1 MADYT
6 TEKMADEKKGN
17 YLEPIQRVEE
27 ATVVELEH
35 NRNGQ
40 FHRSFTPRQ
49 VHVISLGS
57 NIGSGLFIATGKALA
72 NGGPGNMVI
81 AYGLVCSCVWAVL
94 QSLSEM
100 TIAFPVSG
108 NFIDYADRFVDPA
121 LAWGAGFAEW
131 LGWVAVIGA
140 EATFFNVLIQYW
152 AEGSFP
158 EAASITIFLFS
169 CIAIFTLPNV
179 VFAWFEYATSLI
191 KIFLFLLIIVTS
203 LAITLGAGPNGY
215 VHHGR
220 TWTDLPVFKNGFA
233 GFANAALLATWAVGD
248 QVFIGII
255 GGEAEN
261 PRYSMAHATKLV
273 PFRVNFIY
281 MISIVFITILVPSD
295 DDRLLGGSGVAASP
309 FVIAIQDSG
318 IKGLPDLLNV
328 GIMCGLLAIAAESV
342 YIASRILRTMS
353 HQKIIPEVFA
363 RVDSKGRP
371 RLSLIVT
378 CTTGV
383 FLAYINLSSGGQ
395 VGFGWLLSITSSAY
409 FSVWII
415 ISFTNYRFRQAVKA
429 QNDELLEEQY
439 AWRSSWWPLAP
450 AWLMLI
456 SVMLLI
462 CCLFAAIDP
471 LDGSSFTAYNF
482 FQYIIGI
489 LIIFVF
495 TIAYKLLMRTPW
507 RDPATADLK
516 TGRNKISPE
525 DLAQLDSYYAMS
537 KWRRFG
543 TYIQLW

>member
-1 MADYT
+1 MSIHDPST
-6 TEKMADEKKGN
+6 IEKVIVEKRAS
-17 YLEPIQRVEE
+17 IVEE
-27 ATVVELEH
+27 TQSVDEASILDLEN

-121 LAWGAGFAEW
+121 LAFGAGFAEW

-158 EAASITIFLFS
+158 EAASISIFLFL
-169 CIAIFTLPNV
+169 CIVIFTLPNN
-179 VFAWFEYATSLI
+179 VFAWFEYVTSLI
-191 KIFLFLLIIVTS
+191 KIFLFLLIIVVS
-203 LAITLGAGPNGY
+203 LAITLGAGPKGY
-215 VHHGR
+215 VHHGS

-233 GFANAALLATWAVGD
+233 GFANAALLAVWAVGD

-328 GIMCGLLAIAAESV
+328 GIVCGLLAIAAESI

-353 HQKIIPEVFA
+353 HQKIIPEFFA
-363 RVDSKGRP
+363 KVDSKGRP
-371 RLSLIVT
+371 RMSLIVT
-378 CTTGV
+378 CVVGV
-383 FLAYINLSSGGQ
+383 FLAYINLSGETLSSSVVWTMLIPSQ
-395 VGFGWLLSITSSAY
+395 RMVKLASVGFYRSPAPPTS
-409 FSVWII
+409 
-415 ISFTNYRFRQAVKA
+415 
-429 QNDELLEEQY
+429 
-439 AWRSSWWPLAP
+439 
-450 AWLMLI
+450 
-456 SVMLLI
+456 
-462 CCLFAAIDP
+462 LF
-471 LDGSSFTAYNF
+471 GSSSPTP
-482 FQYIIGI
+482 IIASDRQSRRKRMSFSPSNTLGDPPGG
-489 LIIFVF
+489 
-495 TIAYKLLMRTPW
+495 LLP
-507 RDPATADLK
+507 PL
-516 TGRNKISPE
+516 GSC
-525 DLAQLDSYYAMS
+525 
-537 KWRRFG
+537 
-543 TYIQLW
+543 